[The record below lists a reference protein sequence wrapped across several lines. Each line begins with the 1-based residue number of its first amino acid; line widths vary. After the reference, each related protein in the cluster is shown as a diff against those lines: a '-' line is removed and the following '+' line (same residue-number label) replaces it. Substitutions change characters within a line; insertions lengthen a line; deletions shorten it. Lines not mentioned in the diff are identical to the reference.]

1 MLKNLA
7 PVEEEGARGGGQRAV
22 LSKED
27 HLWRECDEC
36 GESRK
41 AQDGQRAAQ
50 RFGEGLER
58 RPYLAQ
64 LRSLN
69 FKLKMMGMFRGC
81 TQDLTCIL

>member
-7 PVEEEGARGGGQRAV
+7 PVEEEGASGGQRAV
-22 LSKED
+22 LSKEE
-27 HLWRECDEC
+27 HLQRECDEC

-69 FKLKMMGMFRGC
+69 FNLKMMRMFRGC
-81 TQDLTCIL
+81 TQDRTCIL